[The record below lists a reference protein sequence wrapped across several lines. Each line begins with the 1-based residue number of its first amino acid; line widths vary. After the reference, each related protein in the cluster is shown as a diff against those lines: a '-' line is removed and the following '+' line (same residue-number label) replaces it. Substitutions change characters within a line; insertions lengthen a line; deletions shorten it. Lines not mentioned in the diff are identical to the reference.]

1 MKKKTWWRQL
11 VWFWQSR
18 CSRVKF
24 RQETGRQL
32 SRQVPPNSD
41 VTVRPLDGTCS
52 YACQAAKSA
61 VSVQTT
67 QFKRS
72 HKNVT
77 RTQKELHTEQ
87 NANFGRKPLTLIC
100 RLRTLKPAECYS
112 LASRGSA
119 ISANPEEDTSSKTC
133 SPLRTD
139 STFSMRL
146 VNSRSIDRK
155 KPRSKNLQTN
165 DSDCKFCQF
174 II

>member
-1 MKKKTWWRQL
+1 M
-11 VWFWQSR
+11 
-18 CSRVKF
+18 KF
-24 RQETGRQL
+24 RQQTGRQL

-41 VTVRPLDGTCS
+41 DTDGICS
-52 YACQAAKSA
+52 YACHAARYA
-61 VSVQTT
+61 VLVQTT

-87 NANFGRKPLTLIC
+87 NAIVGRKPLTLIC

-146 VNSRSIDRK
+146 VNSTVGLLIER
-155 KPRSKNLQTN
+155 NLGAKICNQMILIAN
-165 DSDCKFCQF
+165 SVSLSSRFR
-174 II
+174 

>member
-1 MKKKTWWRQL
+1 MKKKAWWRQL

-24 RQETGRQL
+24 RQQTGRQL

-41 VTVRPLDGTCS
+41 VTDGICS
-52 YACQAAKSA
+52 YACHAARSA
-61 VSVQTT
+61 VLVQTT

-87 NANFGRKPLTLIC
+87 NAIVGRKPLTLIC

-119 ISANPEEDTSSKTC
+119 ISANPDEDTSSKTC

-146 VNSRSIDRK
+146 VNSRPIDRK
-155 KPRSKNLQTN
+155 KPRSKNLQPN